1 MLFSTKLLGS
11 AFSKFWEN
19 VFESRDSS
27 PWYINC
33 SILSNF
39 LVNPRKMLYALFVLV
54 AFHPSFSLS
63 YSYSSMPGNTADID
77 FQAHVSEKKTK
88 IWGKDYFE
96 EK

>member
-1 MLFSTKLLGS
+1 
-11 AFSKFWEN
+11 
-19 VFESRDSS
+19 
-27 PWYINC
+27 
-33 SILSNF
+33 
-39 LVNPRKMLYALFVLV
+39 MLYALFVLV